1 MHYSPRHNFSF
12 IGNLISIRAR
22 RECLDEGTCFWDVP
36 LAGYKWFRGRKFFD
50 VLPKGKMLHP
60 YMVPMKEALFSS
72 VCTYSSCLACV
83 CICRY
88 LSPNCLLFDQS
99 LIKETIT
106 LGTGQG
112 KASSDK
118 NVVEQH
124 WERKKKVWCFLIM
137 WTLWLWPQ
145 LVIWFSSVQFSF
157 QHSFWEIN
165 YFVCLHRTTF
175 VINILWDPGATSMI

>member
-1 MHYSPRHNFSF
+1 MKARVSEMFLLQVTNDSGEGNFLMPCQKAKCYILTWCQWKKLRF
-12 IGNLISIRAR
+12 LQ
-22 RECLDEGTCFWDVP
+22 
-36 LAGYKWFRGRKFFD
+36 Y
-50 VLPKGKMLHP
+50 
-60 YMVPMKEALFSS
+60 ALTAA
-72 VCTYSSCLACV
+72 VCLACV

-88 LSPNCLLFDQS
+88 LSPNCLLFDQP

-145 LVIWFSSVQFSF
+145 LVICFSSVQFSF